1 MPGAA
6 HPDILDR
13 RDSINRP
20 VAASLAVHAL
30 LFASA
35 AAYNLVG
42 AHIRERWGDPNA
54 LGGGSVAITSVSQI
68 PIITAGGAAN
78 PVANDTESRVPA
90 APPKPQAASKRAP
103 AEDADAISLKT
114 RRSKK
119 KQTDIAAARQRY
131 RPSKEE
137 RPNQLYS
144 TTGQAM
150 SSPLYGLTTG
160 SGGVGLG
167 PGGMFGTRY
176 GWYERLLRERVA
188 RAWRTDDVDPRMQT
202 APPVIVMF
210 EILRDGSVRN
220 VRLLQRSGN
229 LALDN
234 SAQRSVLQASPFP
247 QLPADYNR
255 DSATVEFWF
264 QLKR

>member
-6 HPDILDR
+6 HLDILDQ
-13 RDSINRP
+13 RDSLNRP
-20 VAASLAVHAL
+20 LAASLVVHAL

-42 AHIRERWGDPNA
+42 ERARERWGDPNA
-54 LGGGSVAITSVSQI
+54 LGGGGVAITPVSQI
-68 PIITAGGAAN
+68 PLPTQGGIKN

-90 APPKPQAASKRAP
+90 PPKAAAAKKRAP
-103 AEDADAISLKT
+103 ADDADAISLKT
-114 RRSKK
+114 RRMQK
-119 KQTDIAAARQRY
+119 KQADIAASSQRY
-131 RPSKEE
+131 RPLKED

-144 TTGQAM
+144 ATGQAM
-150 SSPLYGLTTG
+150 SSPMYGLTTG
-160 SGGVGLG
+160 SGGVGIG

-188 RAWRTDDVDPRMQT
+188 RSWRTDDIDPRMQT
-202 APPVIVMF
+202 APPVIVVFDIM
-210 EILRDGSVRN
+210 RDGSVRN
-220 VRLLQRSGN
+220 VRLLQRSGI

-234 SAQRSVLQASPFP
+234 SAQRAVLQASPFP
-247 QLPADYNR
+247 QLPADFGR

>member
-6 HPDILDR
+6 HPDILER
-13 RDSINRP
+13 TDSLKTP
-20 VAASLAVHAL
+20 VAVSVAVHAL
-30 LFASA
+30 FFASM
-35 AAYNLVG
+35 AAYTLIG
-42 AHIRERWGDPNA
+42 GRLREQWGDPNA
-54 LGGGSVAITSVSQI
+54 LGGGSVAISSVSQI
-68 PIITAGGAAN
+68 PLSTAGGIAN

-90 APPKPQAASKRAP
+90 PPKKEVAWKRAA
-103 AEDADAISLKT
+103 AEDPEAISLRT
-114 RRSKK
+114 RRDKK
-119 KQTDIAAARQRY
+119 RQTDVAAASQRY
-131 RPSKEE
+131 RPSKED

-144 TTGQAM
+144 ATGQAM
-150 SSPLYGLTTG
+150 SSPMYGLTTG
-160 SGGVGLG
+160 SGGVGIG
-167 PGGMFGTRY
+167 PGGAFGTRY

-202 APPVIVMF
+202 APPVVVMF
-210 EILRDGSVRN
+210 EISRDGAVRN

-234 SAQRSVLQASPFP
+234 SAQRAVLQASPFP

-255 DSATVEFWF
+255 DSAMVEFWF